1 MEAGRRRA
9 IWGGVSL
16 VSVLVFGR
24 WMAVFATNRLWE
36 GRVSEAAAL
45 VGTRF
50 ALLAAGLELVGLAVA
65 VGWFVAHF
73 LWVTYAVLMRFAEP
87 PGNLKGWSPRLAYW
101 VAAGAA
107 AVLGVAVGG
116 GTGDWLPT
124 ILVAGAGVRFGVS
137 DALLQTDLGVFAA
150 NLPLWELLYDR
161 AIALV
166 LPALIAVTVA
176 NVFGGTIKVAERRL
190 WISPHARWQT
200 AVLLMAAALL
210 IGWEAVLTPYRLAA
224 TQSAAIGPAE
234 FLLRATVAQVIV
246 LFSAT
251 AAVLTF
257 VWALRA
263 RFVIA
268 AAGWVGLA
276 LASLGGSIL
285 TASRAAGGP
294 VVAQEQVSLR
304 RVDSVAFGL
313 RLATTAA
320 PIAEAE
326 PALWDRQALGKIA
339 AADSA
344 RVADVIPA
352 MVRVDSAWHRV
363 WMVIRT
369 VPNGEPTAVAVA
381 DDHTG
386 PTGGIASLRW
396 GDETFS
402 PGIVPYLTMN
412 RHSIR
417 PGAPEFDL
425 AAGAAGVPLYSGIRR
440 LAVSWALQVGAVLRA
455 EPTLQIAWRLDPV
468 QRLTAVAPFIEW
480 SRPSA
485 IALGRELYWISDGFI
500 TVEDFPGSRRA
511 SWRGRE
517 VGYVGAG
524 FVGMV
529 RARGGDVKIFLR
541 PDADSLSAAWSR
553 IAAPLIEP
561 AANLPTAAGEN
572 LGTPRSMAA
581 VQAQVL
587 QGSAWTG
594 QSAVHQGTL
603 GGGEESIL
611 RSGTAADPIRSPF
624 LTGDG
629 QRVNAMLI
637 SPGTAAGEA
646 RLISTDSL
654 LAVGSPRDL
663 QTRWERFPFFQQLRD
678 SVRAAGSD
686 YVSGLVRFSNLGDT
700 VVAYQPSYA
709 IGPAGGGAVVLV
721 NVALGGRLGAGRSV
735 QEAWKNLRGELAP
748 TPVGTDVGTRLVQA
762 RNWLDRA
769 DEALK
774 RGDLE
779 AFGRAFAYL
788 RELLRVSGGA
798 VPQPKP

>member
-1 MEAGRRRA
+1 METRRRRA

-16 VSVLVFGR
+16 VSALVFGR

-50 ALLAAGLELVGLAVA
+50 ALLAAGLELIGLAVA
-65 VGWFVAHF
+65 VTWFAAHF
-73 LWVTYAVLMRFAEP
+73 FWVTHAVLMRFAEP
-87 PGNLKGWSPRLAYW
+87 TRNVKGWSPRLGYW
-101 VAAGAA
+101 AAVGAA

-116 GTGDWLPT
+116 GTGGWLPT
-124 ILVAGAGVRFGVS
+124 ILVAGAGVRFGVADS
-137 DALLQTDLGVFAA
+137 LLQTDLGVFAA

-161 AIALV
+161 AVALV
-166 LPALIAVTVA
+166 LPALVAVTVA
-176 NVFGGTIKVAERRL
+176 NGIGGNIKVVERRL

-200 AVLLMAAALL
+200 AILLMASALL
-210 IGWEAVLTPYRLAA
+210 VGWEAVLTPYRLAV

-257 VWALRA
+257 VWALRS

-294 VVAQEQVSLR
+294 VGAQELVSLR
-304 RVDSVAFGL
+304 RVDSIAYSL
-313 RLATTAA
+313 RLATAA
-320 PIAEAE
+320 TPVAESE
-326 PALWDRQALGKIA
+326 PALWDRQALGRIA

-344 RVADVIPA
+344 KVADVMPA
-352 MVRVDSAWHRV
+352 MVRVGSAWHRV

-440 LAVSWALQVGAVLRA
+440 IAVAWALQVGAVLRA
-455 EPTLQIAWRLDPV
+455 EPNLQIAWRLDPV
-468 QRLTAVAPFIEW
+468 QRLGAVAPFIEW

-485 IALGRELYWISDGFI
+485 VAVGRELYWMSDGFI
-500 TVEDFPGSRRA
+500 TLEDFPGSRHA

-524 FVGMV
+524 FVGLV
-529 RARGGDVKIFLR
+529 RARGGDVRIFLR
-541 PDADSLSAAWSR
+541 PDADSLSAVWSR

-561 AANLPTAAGEN
+561 GANLPTAVSEN
-572 LGTPRSMAA
+572 LGTSRSMAA
-581 VQAQVL
+581 VQAQIL
-587 QGSAWTG
+587 QGSAWAG
-594 QSAVHQGTL
+594 QSAARQGTL

-611 RSGTAADPIRSPF
+611 RLGTGADPIRSPF

-629 QRVNAMLI
+629 QRVNALLI
-637 SPGTAAGEA
+637 SPGTPAGEA
-646 RLISTDSL
+646 RLISTDSS

-663 QTRWERFPFFQQLRD
+663 QLRWERFPFFQQLRD

-686 YVSGLVRFSNLGDT
+686 YVSGLIRFTSLGDT
-700 VVAYQPSYA
+700 VAAYQPNYA
-709 IGPAGGGAVVLV
+709 IGPSGGGAVVLV

-735 QEAWKNLRGELAP
+735 EEAWKNLRGELAP
-748 TPVGTDVGTRLVQA
+748 SPVGTDVGTRLVQA

-779 AFGRAFAYL
+779 GFGRAFAYL
-788 RELLRVSGGA
+788 RELLRVTGGA